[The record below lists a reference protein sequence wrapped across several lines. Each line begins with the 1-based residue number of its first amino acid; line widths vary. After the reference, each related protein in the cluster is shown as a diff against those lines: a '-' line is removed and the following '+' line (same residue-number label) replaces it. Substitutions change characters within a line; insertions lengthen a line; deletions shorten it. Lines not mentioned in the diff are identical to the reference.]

1 MSKSNG
7 PKLEVALMTF
17 VNAGP
22 PETRT
27 LPAAKVES
35 LRLDKQRELVRV
47 LTERYMADSLRASSS
62 EIRRLDRRIKELQL
76 GIEANEVTSG

>member
-1 MSKSNG
+1 MSKFDG

-17 VNAGP
+17 VNADT
-22 PETRT
+22 PETRR

-47 LTERYMADSLRASSS
+47 LMERYMADSLRVSSL